1 MSINLDEIVAGSN
14 SVDDLISAISG
25 ASAENAKASN
35 QILQLVEATKGTLS
49 PIQQLKDLITAPS
62 AAGKLRDQ
70 KEYMDYQVQEQENG
84 NRPKSWEDWSK
95 EREQSKQKN
104 PNSNTEQG

>member
-25 ASAENAKASN
+25 ASAENAKAGS

-49 PIQQLKDLITAPS
+49 PMDWLKSKISAPS

-70 KEYMDYQVQEQENG
+70 ADYMDYQVREQEQG
-84 NRPKSWEDWSK
+84 NTPKSMEEWSK
-95 EREQSKQKN
+95 ERSTKA
-104 PNSNTEQG
+104 QG